1 MFNRAVV
8 VECDVP
14 LYFMIKCV
22 KTVIVIMIVEFIYQ
36 VERPILVYHALPF
49 IIVMDT
55 TPLPLAP
62 IDVDGKTI

>member
-22 KTVIVIMIVEFIYQ
+22 KNVIVIMIVEFIYQ
-36 VERPILVYHALPF
+36 VECPVLVYYALLF
-49 IIVMDT
+49 ITVIDT
-55 TPLPLAP
+55 TPLPLPP
-62 IDVDGKTI
+62 IDVDGKTM